1 MKVSAETGAL
11 VQPSLGWMGPGRVG
25 HYLDC
30 CGQHTRVFNL
40 LKESGLAGLYDF
52 KSNFGFLLPYPC
64 SNPQVNAI

>member
-11 VQPSLGWMGPGRVG
+11 AQPSLGWMDPGQVG

-30 CGQHTRVFNL
+30 WGQHTRVFNL
-40 LKESGLAGLYDF
+40 VKESGLAGLYDF

-64 SNPQVNAI
+64 SNPQVNII